1 MSMTLTYRQITPD
14 LARRI
19 RLVMTD
25 VDGTLTS
32 DGRSFGPE
40 VLEAIH
46 QLERQDI
53 MVGLA
58 SGRTLSRLE
67 SLSYDLG
74 ISGPLIGENGGVA
87 KLKADGEPVDLGYFR
102 QPAIE
107 AFKKL
112 KKLFPGITEE
122 TEYNKDR
129 FIDFVI
135 KAYEVEPT
143 ELSRHLED
151 AQLLDSGYM
160 LHLLQKG
167 VSKGRTLMRL
177 LKKIGD
183 ESLSP
188 AEVMVF
194 GDSLT
199 DISLFQLLP
208 YGVFIPNPVLSA
220 EHSQALQEVAK
231 YESNLPF
238 GRGFAE
244 VAFHI
249 LNARLDSDLKK

>member
-1 MSMTLTYRQITPD
+1 MAPSYRQITPD

-25 VDGTLTS
+25 VDGTITS
-32 DGRSFGPE
+32 DGRSFGPD
-40 VLEAIH
+40 VLEALH
-46 QLERQDI
+46 QLERLDI

-58 SGRTLSRLE
+58 SGRALSRLE
-67 SLSYDLG
+67 SLACNLG

-87 KLKADGEPVDLGYFR
+87 KLKINGGLVDLGHSR
-102 QPAIE
+102 PSALE
-107 AFKKL
+107 DFKRL
-112 KKLFPGITEE
+112 KKLFPSITEE

-129 FIDFVI
+129 SVDFVI
-135 KAYEVEPT
+135 NAHGIEPA
-143 ELSRHLED
+143 ELSRHLEA

-160 LHLLQKG
+160 LHLTQKG
-167 VSKGRTLMRL
+167 ISKGRTLMRL
-177 LKKIGD
+177 L
-183 ESLSP
+183 ERLENENLSP
-188 AEVMVF
+188 ASVMVF

-208 YGVFIPNPVLSA
+208 HSVFIPNPLLSA
-220 EHSQALQEVAK
+220 EHGQALQEVAK
-231 YESNLPF
+231 YESNLPC

-249 LNARLDSDLKK
+249 LNVRIDSDLKK